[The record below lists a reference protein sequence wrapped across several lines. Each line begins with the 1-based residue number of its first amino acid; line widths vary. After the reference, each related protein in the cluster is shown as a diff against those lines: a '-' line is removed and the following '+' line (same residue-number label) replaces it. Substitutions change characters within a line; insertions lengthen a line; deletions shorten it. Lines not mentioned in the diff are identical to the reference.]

1 MYYCTCGCAG
11 EERLRGRSL
20 TRWYVCLCGEKTLLN
35 FVPIMPLC
43 ATTYIDGTRSVLW
56 KITDTS
62 SNFSDCL
69 PISICRP
76 FLYKKY
82 EYVFEICFEIVEETC
97 YKCPKNIYMEQYS
110 FREREREK
118 KRTQWGIV
126 YPGFNF
132 TTLLLS
138 PRFKGI
144 VSIFIQTRL
153 LMSQKDPIQLDS
165 WDC

>member
-1 MYYCTCGCAG
+1 MQCYGYHSQIIFHRHVIILEMIYLELIYYIRVLLHMWVCWSG
-11 EERLRGRSL
+11 EAMRRSL
-20 TRWYVCLCGEKTLLN
+20 TQWYVCLCGEKTLLN

-118 KRTQWGIV
+118 KNPVRNSI
-126 YPGFNF
+126 
-132 TTLLLS
+132 
-138 PRFKGI
+138 PRF
-144 VSIFIQTRL
+144 
-153 LMSQKDPIQLDS
+153 
-165 WDC
+165 